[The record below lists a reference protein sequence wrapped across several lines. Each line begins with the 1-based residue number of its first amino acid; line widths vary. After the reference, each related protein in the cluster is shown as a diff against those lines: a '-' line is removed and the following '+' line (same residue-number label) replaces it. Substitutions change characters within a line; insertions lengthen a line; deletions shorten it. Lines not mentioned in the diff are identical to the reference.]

1 MPVRASATRQRITT
15 GDPKQF
21 SMHCGE
27 ALSRILDYVHGE
39 LVMHERRAMER
50 HFEVCASCRARME
63 FERRLGERLQ
73 ELREH

>member
-1 MPVRASATRQRITT
+1 MR
-15 GDPKQF
+15 
-21 SMHCGE
+21 CGE
-27 ALSRILDYVHGE
+27 ALGRILDYVHGE